1 MPRMNRSRSARHAA
15 SRLRSAA
22 PLARACALALVCALP
37 GTRAERPA
45 RAATPA
51 PASRQAVQPSQD
63 ALALAA
69 LVRARWMGV
78 DHAGNLWAWE
88 ALEGSARFFSPAA
101 ERLPTI
107 GVPLDASAVDGDA
120 QWGAVALAPL
130 AGPGGEGRVLEWVRP
145 GSAPGKHEE
154 LVLPAP
160 ASWVCWIDQDTVALS
175 PQRAAHR
182 VELWSL
188 RQRKLVK
195 SLGSEPEIKLAAG
208 ATRVRQVL
216 LRYDVA
222 RRLLFTLESFTGDL
236 QVLSL
241 DGKVVWR
248 ARLDDPYRKVEEKML
263 ASLDAGAKRQNV
275 AMGQTLS
282 DLWLAEGPDGT
293 AWVSQQIDVRDQ
305 SVGLVKASAAGTAA
319 EKVSNLRCPSKTFT
333 IWGTHLVFFRD
344 IATPREVCNDVAPLP
359 EK

>member
-1 MPRMNRSRSARHAA
+1 
-15 SRLRSAA
+15 
-22 PLARACALALVCALP
+22 
-37 GTRAERPA
+37 
-45 RAATPA
+45 
-51 PASRQAVQPSQD
+51 
-63 ALALAA
+63 
-69 LVRARWMGV
+69 MGV

-107 GVPLDASAVDGDA
+107 GVPLDAAAVDGDA
-120 QWGAVALAPL
+120 QWGAVALTPL
-130 AGPGGEGRVLEWVRP
+130 AGPGGEGRVLAWVRP

-188 RQRKLVK
+188 GKRKLVK
-195 SLGSEPEIKLAAG
+195 SLGSEPEIKLVSG

-216 LRYDVA
+216 LRYDAA
-222 RRLLFTLESFTGDL
+222 RRLLFTLETFTGDL

-248 ARLDDPYRKVEEKML
+248 AKLDDPYKKVEEKTL
-263 ASLDAGAKRQNV
+263 ADLNERAKTRD
-275 AMGQTLS
+275 MTLGQTLS

-293 AWVSQQIDVRDQ
+293 AWVSQQIDMRNQ

-359 EK
+359 EQ